1 MIGRTLVHSVM
12 APTMWVTLATF
23 IAPLAVN
30 AQAPGCPSVGQPGAF
45 LCSLGAEAQRAA
57 DPAGD
62 LKYATELIGM
72 ITPHVSR
79 EDRAQMARRL
89 ASADQAARHDT
100 GRYVPESSVAAAFNE
115 LMAQVR
121 RNNATSFRTDAETV
135 HSLRGILA
143 GNSPALTSLKEH
155 PTSCLPDEAV
165 LLVYLLIFN
174 NGRVGFVPR
183 GQSLLSVENSMAA
196 EDAADNAQMKLD
208 EYLAARWELSNMVL
222 FNKLLHNLGIK
233 P

>member
-1 MIGRTLVHSVM
+1 M
-12 APTMWVTLATF
+12 ASTVWVALSTV
-23 IAPLAVN
+23 IASSALS

-45 LCSLGAEAQRAA
+45 LCSLGVDAKRAA

-62 LKYATELIGM
+62 LKYAAELIGM
-72 ITPHVSR
+72 ITPNLSR

-89 ASADQAARHDT
+89 ASADQEARHDP

-115 LMAQVR
+115 LMAPVK
-121 RNNATSFRTDAETV
+121 RNNATPFRTDAETV
-135 HSLRGILA
+135 HRLRGILA

-196 EDAADNAQMKLD
+196 EDAADNARMKFD
-208 EYLAARWELSNMVL
+208 EYLAARWELSNMIL
-222 FNKLLHNLGIK
+222 FNQLLHNLGIK